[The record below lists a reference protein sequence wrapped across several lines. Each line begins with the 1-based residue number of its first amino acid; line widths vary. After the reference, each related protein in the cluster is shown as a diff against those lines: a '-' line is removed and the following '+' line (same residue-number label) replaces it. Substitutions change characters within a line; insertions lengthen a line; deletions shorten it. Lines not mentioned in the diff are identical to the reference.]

1 MVSEDH
7 ACSLGASLRLE
18 PAQRFLYEC
27 DVVLAVGTELAE
39 SDLWRDP
46 PLPLSGRLIRL
57 DIASTQL
64 ALNATAEIELEGDA
78 EVTLRLIIDELEDL
92 PAPDGRIG
100 RLAPAR
106 AAIEESAAESGGEFR
121 GLMRTLSEV
130 LPANAILANDSAR
143 LCYFG
148 AVHFYPAK
156 ASRQFLY
163 PTGFATLGYAVPAAL
178 GAKLAHPDRAVIG
191 LSGDGGLLFSVAE
204 LNAAAEARVS
214 LPILVHS
221 DGGYGAI
228 RDEMVAESMPR
239 VGVDFDAGALSEIAS
254 GLGGRGAQVSDAG
267 GLAQALRAALSFD
280 GPTVIEIPDSTL
292 RAWA

>member
-1 MVSEDH
+1 
-7 ACSLGASLRLE
+7 
-18 PAQRFLYEC
+18 
-27 DVVLAVGTELAE
+27 
-39 SDLWRDP
+39 
-46 PLPLSGRLIRL
+46 
-57 DIASTQL
+57 
-64 ALNATAEIELEGDA
+64 
-78 EVTLRLIIDELEDL
+78 
-92 PAPDGRIG
+92 
-100 RLAPAR
+100 
-106 AAIEESAAESGGEFR
+106 
-121 GLMRTLSEV
+121 MRTLSEV

-143 LCYFG
+143 VCYFG

-267 GLAQALRAALSFD
+267 ELAQALRAALSFD